1 MAQNTQLKEKQNKE
15 FGIEPALPKKYD
27 SLISGMIV
35 VGALL
40 LVGLV
45 LLNTEFTL
53 W

>member
-1 MAQNTQLKEKQNKE
+1 MAQNAQVKEKKSKD

-27 SLISGMIV
+27 TLISGMIV

-45 LLNTEFTL
+45 LLNTEFTV